1 MPHRRPLIRFA
12 HRGAS
17 ALAPENTLAAF
28 RAAVDRGCEWIETDV
43 RLTSDRVP
51 VLIHDATV
59 DRTTGGRG
67 AVERMALRQILR
79 LDAGSW
85 FGRRFR
91 GERIPTLD
99 EALEWSR
106 GRCGLNL
113 ELKETD
119 RSGEAIRGMAR
130 RVLAHDA
137 LDRVLFS
144 SFRPRDLL
152 GIRSVLPRA
161 RLAWLVSRN
170 SRGLTPLARKAG
182 LFALHPK
189 DSLASPRLVGRCRRM
204 GLAVHVWVVN
214 RRDRI
219 AKLESM
225 GVQGVMTDDPRIFS
239 L

>member
-1 MPHRRPLIRFA
+1 
-12 HRGAS
+12 
-17 ALAPENTLAAF
+17 
-28 RAAVDRGCEWIETDV
+28 
-43 RLTSDRVP
+43 
-51 VLIHDATV
+51 V

-67 AVERMALRQILR
+67 AVGKMTLRQILR

-91 GERIPTLD
+91 GERIPILE

-113 ELKETD
+113 ELKEAD
-119 RSGEAIRGMAR
+119 RSAEAIHGMAR
-130 RVLAHDA
+130 RVLAHAA

-144 SFRPRDLL
+144 SFRPSDLL
-152 GIRSVLPRA
+152 RIRSVLPRA
-161 RLAWLVSRN
+161 RLAWLVSRS
-170 SRGLTPLARKAG
+170 SRGLQPLARRAG

-189 DSLASPRLVGRCRRM
+189 DPLVTPRLVGRCHRM

-214 RRDRI
+214 RPDRI
-219 AKLESM
+219 PRLEAL